1 MKGFEI
7 GQEVE
12 TTVVQI
18 SSDTVFI
25 DLGLKSEGFI
35 DKAEF
40 IDADGN
46 CTINEGDKIKVYFVS
61 QNRDELHFTTK
72 LKGENADSSVLESAY
87 NSGLPVEGHVE
98 KEIKGGYEVKIGTS
112 RAF

>member
-25 DLGLKSEGFI
+25 DLGLKSEGLLIRLSFWTQT
-35 DKAEF
+35 A
-40 IDADGN
+40 
-46 CTINEGDKIKVYFVS
+46 
-61 QNRDELHFTTK
+61 
-72 LKGENADSSVLESAY
+72 NAL
-87 NSGLPVEGHVE
+87 
-98 KEIKGGYEVKIGTS
+98 
-112 RAF
+112 